1 MVIEKLKMQISIRI
15 GRMMASALLFP
26 GHEIAAISVSE
37 MTSVFVPVLNPL
49 FIKKIAS
56 AVIVSMYAPNFSH
69 MYIKNLS
76 NKENIVYQQAEICTM
91 LLFFLTYSLYNI

>member
-1 MVIEKLKMQISIRI
+1 MQIPIRI

-37 MTSVFVPVLNPL
+37 ITSVFAPVLNPL

-56 AVIVSMYAPNFSH
+56 AVIVSMYAPKFSH

-76 NKENIVYQQAEICTM
+76 NKEDVVYQQAEICTM

>member
-37 MTSVFVPVLNPL
+37 ITSVFVPVLNPL
-49 FIKKIAS
+49 FIKKIAKT
-56 AVIVSMYAPNFSH
+56 Y
-69 MYIKNLS
+69 
-76 NKENIVYQQAEICTM
+76 
-91 LLFFLTYSLYNI
+91 LTKKI